1 MAHWF
6 FDAGHGGTDSGAV
19 GKKGTYEKAIV
30 LRAVLKAKAIMESYG
45 EKVTLSRD
53 CDKFVSLADR
63 TALANRLRCDYLVS
77 FHMNSATSSA
87 IGTEVWTS
95 VGCSNESTKL
105 ANIMLNELLQGIED
119 MGYKTPN
126 RGVRCKNFWMVYRS
140 DMPAVLTEGDFISNS
155 LVEDKFNADKYGEIV
170 AKGCLKFIGKV
181 SNNDTVIKNPPIDV
195 EYKPSYKVATVEQ
208 SKRFIGGR
216 ATDIQKKLMYLGYNL
231 GSWGANGIWGEYS
244 YNALIQF
251 QKENS
256 LDPDGY
262 CGNAT
267 TSKLNEKYNDKVQ
280 ANKPK
285 PKKVAI
291 GNPNKYVQWVADL
304 QAELNKQGYRDS
316 NGNKLRVD
324 GFAGTKT
331 YQACCKTPLKKGC
344 YGNITRLVQIALT
357 NLGFNVNGID
367 SNFGNGMAEA
377 VRQYNELIGF
387 GSNDK
392 NWGSGC
398 WKKVLGL

>member
-19 GKKGTYEKAIV
+19 GKKGTYEKVIT

-45 EKVTLSRD
+45 EKITLSRD

-63 TALANRLRCDYLVS
+63 TALANRLGCDYLVS
-77 FHMNSATSSA
+77 FHMNSASSNA

-105 ANIMLNELLQGIED
+105 ANIMLNELLQGIEE

-155 LVEDKFNADKYGEIV
+155 IVEDKFNADKYGEIV

-181 SNNDTVIKNPPIDV
+181 SSNDVVVKNPPIDV
-195 EYKPSYKVATVEQ
+195 EYKPSYTVATVEQ

-244 YNALIQF
+244 YNALIKF
-251 QKENS
+251 QKDNS

-267 TSKLNEKYNDKVQ
+267 TSKLNEKYNAKVQ
-280 ANKPK
+280 ANNRRESKLLE
-285 PKKVAI
+285 KV
-291 GNPNKYVQWVADL
+291 KYKQVVYGRSGSHVYLL
-304 QAELNKQGYRDS
+304 QSILTELGY
-316 NGNKLRVD
+316 
-324 GFAGTKT
+324 
-331 YQACCKTPLKKGC
+331 
-344 YGNITRLVQIALT
+344 
-357 NLGFNVNGID
+357 NVNGID
-367 SNFGNGMAEA
+367 GHCGNGLTNAIKA
-377 VRQYNELIGF
+377 YQRNNGLTVD
-387 GSNDK
+387 GSCYVEMWTHILTK
-392 NWGSGC
+392 
-398 WKKVLGL
+398 

>member
-19 GKKGTYEKAIV
+19 GKKGTYEKAIT

-63 TALANRLRCDYLVS
+63 TALANRLGCDYLVS
-77 FHMNSATSSA
+77 FHMNSASSNA

-105 ANIMLNELLQGIED
+105 ANIMLNELLQGIEE

-155 LVEDKFNADKYGEIV
+155 IVEDKFNADKYGEIV

-181 SNNDTVIKNPPIDV
+181 SNNDVVIKNPPIDV
-195 EYKPSYKVATVEQ
+195 EYKPSYTVATVEQ

-251 QKENS
+251 QKDNS

-267 TSKLNEKYNDKVQ
+267 TSKLNEKYNAKVQ

-285 PKKVAI
+285 KLAI
-291 GNPNKYVQWVADL
+291 GNPNCYVEWCERL
-304 QAELNKQGYRDS
+304 QKELNRQGYRDYQGKRLVE
-316 NGNKLRVD
+316 NGWSGRCTLS
-324 GFAGTKT
+324 AS
-331 YQACCKTPLKKGC
+331 QKTPLTEGC
-344 YGNITRLVQIALT
+344 QGNITRLVQEALKT
-357 NLGFNVNGID
+357 LGFYDGILD
-367 SNFGNGMAEA
+367 GKFEGRTKEAVRKYNQQLGYGNNDHRFGNG
-377 VRQYNELIGF
+377 
-387 GSNDK
+387 
-392 NWGSGC
+392 C
-398 WKKVLGL
+398 WKAILGM